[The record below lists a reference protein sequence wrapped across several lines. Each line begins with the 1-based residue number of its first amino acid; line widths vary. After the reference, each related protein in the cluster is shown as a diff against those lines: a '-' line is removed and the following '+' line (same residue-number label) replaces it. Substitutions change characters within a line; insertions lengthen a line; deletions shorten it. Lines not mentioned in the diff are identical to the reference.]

1 MAEVCNF
8 QSNHTKGLV
17 LHGLQPTIGL
27 FPLMHQLQGIRQFA
41 NMKRLQGNQ
50 LLFYHNPKPLVPSKL
65 TSTLREW
72 QNPPT
77 NSRDAP
83 GQLDLHKELSSP
95 LMLTQAQP
103 IRIGV
108 RYKNSTWKY

>member
-41 NMKRLQGNQ
+41 RESTS
-50 LLFYHNPKPLVPSKL
+50 LLSQSKTPCPKQ
-65 TSTLREW
+65 E
-72 QNPPT
+72 
-77 NSRDAP
+77 
-83 GQLDLHKELSSP
+83 
-95 LMLTQAQP
+95 
-103 IRIGV
+103 
-108 RYKNSTWKY
+108 